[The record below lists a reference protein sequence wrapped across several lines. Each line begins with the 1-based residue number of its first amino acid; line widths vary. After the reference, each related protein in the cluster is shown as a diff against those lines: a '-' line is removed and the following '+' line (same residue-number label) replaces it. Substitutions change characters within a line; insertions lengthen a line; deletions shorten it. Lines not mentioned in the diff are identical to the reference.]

1 MAPRQA
7 IVLTM
12 PLRHVIILIL
22 SFQGII
28 FENFSKT
35 QRQYLSNGKEI
46 DSSKVTSPHDWM
58 DISGRHFEDLHRNID
73 RSHSQQADLNY
84 QVKLA

>member
-1 MAPRQA
+1 
-7 IVLTM
+7 M
-12 PLRHVIILIL
+12 PFRHVIILIL

-28 FENFSKT
+28 FENYGKN

-46 DSSKVTSPHDWM
+46 DQSKVASQEDWM
-58 DISGRHFEDLHRNID
+58 DISGRDFEDLHRNID
-73 RSHSQQADLNY
+73 RTLSQEANLNY